1 MEILIAAIIFV
12 GLAVLIMC
20 FNIIFRNKPFPDSE
34 IGHSNELRKRGIVC
48 AKEEEMKLWG
58 PKRGGAATCDGAS
71 CSDCGLNA
79 LGSCDHHPAGP
90 SSTRRPESPATAI
103 TVSASGAAPP
113 SR

>member
-34 IGHSNELRKRGIVC
+34 IGHSKELRKRGIVC

-58 PKRGGAATCDGAS
+58 PKRGGALRQGGGDE
-71 CSDCGLNA
+71 A
-79 LGSCDHHPAGP
+79 LGAQAG
-90 SSTRRPESPATAI
+90 RRRHLRRGILLGLRPQRP
-103 TVSASGAAPP
+103 GQLRPP
-113 SR
+113 SCRTEEIEQERV

>member
-34 IGHSNELRKRGIVC
+34 IGHSKELRKRGIVC
-48 AKEEEMKLWG
+48 AKEEEM
-58 PKRGGAATCDGAS
+58 AATCDGAS

-79 LGSCDHHPAGP
+79 LGSCDHHPA
-90 SSTRRPESPATAI
+90 EQKK
-103 TVSASGAAPP
+103 
-113 SR
+113 

>member
-58 PKRGGAATCDGAS
+58 PKRGSAASCDGAS
-71 CSDCGLNA
+71 CADCGLNA
-79 LGSCDHHPAGP
+79 LGSCGQQQKQQ
-90 SSTRRPESPATAI
+90 
-103 TVSASGAAPP
+103 
-113 SR
+113 